1 MTSRERPSFAAFLAA
16 LVAGF
21 AAMSGARASDACD
34 VTPAAPHVVNVK
46 DTGAKGDGKAD
57 DTAAIQKAIYGVA
70 GTGGTVYVPNGVY
83 MVRATGK
90 KTLHLGSK
98 MTLKLADR
106 AILKVIPNAV
116 TPATVTRAASARRLI
131 NRR

>member
-57 DTAAIQKAIYGVA
+57 DTAAIQKAINGVA